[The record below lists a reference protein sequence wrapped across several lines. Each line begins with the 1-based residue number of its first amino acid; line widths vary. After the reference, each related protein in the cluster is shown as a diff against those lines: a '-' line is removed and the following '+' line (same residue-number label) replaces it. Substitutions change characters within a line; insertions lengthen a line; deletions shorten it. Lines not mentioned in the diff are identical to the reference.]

1 MVICAENPATVSG
14 LRSTSVGVKS
24 QSILTRCPELQHQLI
39 RNGDICMQKSQHNKL
54 SELQQKPMRSRGC
67 LLAWSTWSFSRVL
80 SISSFSLHGGCG
92 MSTAPVLLTQ
102 LKQKGTKQRTSRE
115 TAAIAK
121 PLHALLQQPHSFNE
135 MICKPQDL
143 LELQ

>member
-1 MVICAENPATVSG
+1 MATDLHYRFDMVICAEIPATVSG

-24 QSILTRCPELQHQLI
+24 QSILSRCPELQRQLI
-39 RNGDICMQKSQHNKL
+39 RNGAICMQKSQHNKL

-102 LKQKGTKQRTSRE
+102 LKQKEQNN
-115 TAAIAK
+115 A
-121 PLHALLQQPHSFNE
+121 PLERQPQLQNLFTLCCNSLTHS
-135 MICKPQDL
+135 MR
-143 LELQ
+143 